1 MMRFFLIASCSRRAQ
16 LALGVMMLGA
26 CHAAKPLTPAQS
38 AARHPADAH
47 LAALY
52 DGSCRACHTSAD
64 SGAPLSGD
72 HTQWD
77 ARWAKGPAVLL
88 QNAVGGYNRM
98 PAGGQCATCT
108 AADYAA
114 LIRFMA
120 GQET

>member
-1 MMRFFLIASCSRRAQ
+1 MKADWTVPMIALIT
-16 LALGVMMLGA
+16 LAG
-26 CHAAKPLTPAQS
+26 CHAAPAAHPLTPAQA
-38 AARHPADAH
+38 AARHPADAR

-52 DGSCRACHTSAD
+52 ETSCRACHTSAD

-88 QNAVGGYNRM
+88 QSAVAGYNRM

-108 AADYAA
+108 AADYTA
-114 LIRFMA
+114 LIAFMA
-120 GQET
+120 DHHQGSSQ

>member
-1 MMRFFLIASCSRRAQ
+1 MTPRPWPLVAALL
-16 LALGVMMLGA
+16 LAA
-26 CHAAKPLTPAQS
+26 CHSAQPLTEAQS
-38 AARHPADAH
+38 AARRPADVR

-52 DGSCRACHTSAD
+52 DRSCRACHTVRD

-77 ARWAKGPAVLL
+77 ARWAKGPGVLL
-88 QNAVGGYNRM
+88 QNAVAGYNKM
-98 PAGGQCATCT
+98 PAGGQCPTCT

-120 GQET
+120 DQPQ

>member
-1 MMRFFLIASCSRRAQ
+1 MAFERRGMV
-16 LALGVMMLGA
+16 LATLVLAA
-26 CHAAKPLTPAQS
+26 CHGAQPLTAAQS
-38 AARHPADAH
+38 AARRPADAH

-52 DGSCRACHTSAD
+52 DGSCRACHTNRD

-77 ARWAKGPAVLL
+77 ARWAKGPDALL
-88 QNAVGGYNRM
+88 QNAVAGYNKM

-120 GQET
+120 DQPQ

>member
-1 MMRFFLIASCSRRAQ
+1 MKRTLLTLC
-16 LALGVMMLGA
+16 LALGA
-26 CHAAKPLTPAQS
+26 CHAAPAPLTEAQS
-38 AARHPADAH
+38 AARRPADAR

-52 DGSCRACHTSAD
+52 DGSCRACHTRRD

-77 ARWAKGPAVLL
+77 ARWAKGPDALL
-88 QNAVGGYNRM
+88 QSAVAGFNAM

-120 GQET
+120 DRPQ

>member
-1 MMRFFLIASCSRRAQ
+1 MAIERSGMV
-16 LALGVMMLGA
+16 LALLVLAA
-26 CHAAKPLTPAQS
+26 CHATPAAQPLTVAQS
-38 AARHPADAH
+38 AARHPADPR

-52 DGSCRACHTSAD
+52 DGSCRACHTNRD

-77 ARWAKGPAVLL
+77 ARWAKGAPVLL
-88 QNAVGGYNRM
+88 QNAVAGTNRM

-120 GQET
+120 DQPQ